1 MGDRLGIQVA
11 VDILEFSYISTQKHY
26 YGVIML
32 MSYQDRRLSCF
43 INIQNLLIKIYHL
56 VWQNS
61 PFTSLWQQKLPC
73 PRWGSNSRPSDYE
86 TDALPTALRRL
97 VRCLCESSPCEM
109 VISKD
114 SLQNF
119 LSEVGFEP
127 TPSSEDQKSPLIP
140 YLGTRFKP
148 WVWRLRPLGHPDM
161 LDLLAVCKS

>member
-1 MGDRLGIQVA
+1 MPQHKNTTEWSLYIIYSGPLVILLINILNSFIKTCYVYWMEKILGI
-11 VDILEFSYISTQKHY
+11 
-26 YGVIML
+26 
-32 MSYQDRRLSCF
+32 
-43 INIQNLLIKIYHL
+43 IN
-56 VWQNS
+56 V
-61 PFTSLWQQKLPC
+61 FFQQKLPC

-97 VRCLCESSPCEM
+97 LSSCS
-109 VISKD
+109 VGF
-114 SLQNF
+114 SLGTQLEGIFVKKF

-161 LDLLAVCKS
+161 LELLAVCKS

>member
-26 YGVIML
+26 HGVIML

-86 TDALPTALRRL
+86 TDALPTALRRH
-97 VRCLCESSPCEM
+97 CDSMYKIFSCEKNVCTHGGTRTPN
-109 VISKD
+109 
-114 SLQNF
+114 LRF
-119 LSEVGFEP
+119 RRP
-127 TPSSEDQKSPLIP
+127 TP
-140 YLGTRFKP
+140 Y
-148 WVWRLRPLGHPDM
+148 PLGHAGTCELPPQFPIPTSN
-161 LDLLAVCKS
+161 LAF

>member
-11 VDILEFSYISTQKHY
+11 VDILPSFLTPDVKMNISWYPWWPQLHNFFHFDFSFLFGAVQGRVNSQK
-26 YGVIML
+26 M
-32 MSYQDRRLSCF
+32 
-43 INIQNLLIKIYHL
+43 
-56 VWQNS
+56 
-61 PFTSLWQQKLPC
+61 PC

-97 VRCLCESSPCEM
+97 LSGCSVGF
-109 VISKD
+109 
-114 SLQNF
+114 SLGTHLGGIFVKKF

-148 WVWRLRPLGHPDM
+148 WVWRLRPLGHPDIGEKWSCFGGNQKNII
-161 LDLLAVCKS
+161 VEEHV

>member
-97 VRCLCESSPCEM
+97 LSGCSVGLSL
-109 VISKD
+109 VIQLGGIFVKK
-114 SLQNF
+114 F

-161 LDLLAVCKS
+161 LELLAVCKS